1 MTDHAD
7 RILIRDGLDET
18 VIVEAAAGTGKTTE
32 LVARILNVLATGR
45 AHIEQIVAVTFTEK
59 AAGELKL
66 RIRQELETA
75 RQRSGDPKV
84 HENLTDAIQR
94 LEEAHVSTIHGFCA
108 DLLRER
114 PVEASADPLFDVL
127 TEPRAERLFADAFA
141 GWFHERLEEPP
152 AGVRRALRRSVWS
165 PDGLGDRS
173 RGGSRRAN
181 PGDGPI
187 DRLRRAARELAE
199 WRDFDGAWRRDPFD
213 RDAALGR
220 AIARG
225 CEFAALSAA
234 PSSARDPLFLDTRPI
249 REFAHEIDTV
259 MRSGRPPSRLARF
272 GGPSRSSLVAN
283 ASEGWDHDGWEARA
297 IDLAQNRNLRRA
309 RRGRERGYGAGVERD
324 TVWAAYEAL
333 MGELD
338 QFQRA
343 ADADL
348 AALLREEL
356 AGALTRYKELKR
368 RAGALDF
375 VDLLLGAR
383 DLLVGHPQVRRAFQS
398 RFTHLFVDEFQ
409 DTDPLQAEILLLL
422 AADDPAERDWR
433 RVTPV
438 PGKLF
443 LVGDPK
449 QAIYRF
455 RRADVETYQ
464 KVRDL
469 LEIRGA
475 RRAYLHTSFRA
486 TPNIQRLVNA
496 AFEPVMDGNRETL
509 QAQYVALSKHRAES
523 GDQPSVVVL
532 PVPEPY
538 GQRRVAGYAI
548 EKSLPTAVGAF
559 VHWLLKESGWTIT
572 ERTTRDELPMAVP
585 VQPRHVC
592 ILFRRFL
599 QYGNDVTR
607 PYVEA
612 LEARGVPH
620 LLVGGKSFHDREEVE
635 TMRAALAA
643 IEWPDDDVSLFATLR
658 GALFAIGDES
668 LFLYRHRHKS
678 LHPFRVPDDPEF
690 SAIVDAL
697 TLLGRLHRRRNDRP
711 VADTITELLTATR
724 AHAGFVLRNAGEQA
738 LANVL
743 HVAELARQYEA
754 GGGIS
759 FRGFVDTLND
769 QADGGQA
776 AEAPILES
784 GTDGVRLMTTH
795 KAKGLEFPVVIL
807 ADMTAKLKSDRA
819 DRLVDRAKNACY
831 LRLGRWTPI
840 ELAAAE
846 QAEIARDEAEGI
858 RVAYVASTRARDLL
872 VVPAVGDAEWDGGW
886 VSPLNAAI
894 YPPADRRR
902 APHPASGCP
911 MFKKDSVWRR
921 PDDDPATQQT
931 VCPGGYTFDA
941 KVRLGPDATAGGGP
955 AAPYEIIWWDPNAL
969 DLEVEPPPGIRR
981 EALIVKDVPE
991 SVLQEGR
998 QEYERWRARLG
1009 ATIVSGS
1016 VPSVPV
1022 RTATEWAAT
1031 GAAIPL
1037 ETVETAEV
1045 ADRILVGQPGLFDEP
1060 LPGAP
1065 TRSEPSMAAIEIV
1078 DAHRSDRPG
1087 GTRFGELVHAV
1098 LASTPLD
1105 ADREAIH
1112 ALTEVQARML
1122 SAPPD
1127 EVAAAAELA
1136 ARVLGHEL
1144 LARARAAAA
1153 RGLCRRETPLTLS
1166 LTDGRL
1172 IEGVVDLAFEEN
1184 GAWTIIDYKT
1194 DRELAAAGED
1204 RYRRHVALYA
1214 SAVAQATGKPAVGI
1228 LIRI

>member
-1 MTDHAD
+1 MTGLADLTDRAD
-7 RILIRDGLDET
+7 RLLVRDGLDET

-45 AHIEQIVAVTFTEK
+45 ADIDQIVAVTFTEK

-75 RQRSGDPKV
+75 RQRAGDSNV
-84 HENLTDAIQR
+84 HANLTDAIQR

-114 PVEASADPLFDVL
+114 PVEAGADPLFDVL
-127 TEPRAERLFADAFA
+127 TEPRAERLFADAFR
-141 GWFHERLEEPP
+141 GWLHERLEDPP
-152 AGVRRALRRSVWS
+152 EGVRRALRRSVWS
-165 PDGLGDRS
+165 PDGRDR
-173 RGGSRRAN
+173 A
-181 PGDGPI
+181 DGPI

-213 RDAALGR
+213 RDAVLGR
-220 AIARG
+220 AIARSR
-225 CEFAALSAA
+225 EFAALSAS

-259 MRSGRPPSRLARF
+259 MRF
-272 GGPSRSSLVAN
+272 GVPGQSSHVPG
-283 ASEGWDHDGWEARA
+283 ASEGWDYDGWEARA

-309 RRGRERGYGAGVERD
+309 RRGRERGYGAGIERD
-324 TVWAAYEAL
+324 AVWTAYETL
-333 MGELD
+333 MNELD
-338 QFQRA
+338 EFQRA

-348 AALLREEL
+348 AALLRGEL
-356 AGALTRYKELKR
+356 AGALTRYKDLKQ

-375 VDLLLGAR
+375 VDLLLRAR
-383 DLLVGHPQVRRAFQS
+383 DLLVGHPRVRQAFQS

-433 RVTPV
+433 RVRPV

-464 KVRDL
+464 EVRDL
-469 LEIRGA
+469 LEARGA

-486 TPNIQRLVNA
+486 TPNIQRVINA
-496 AFEPVMDGNRETL
+496 AFEPVMDGNRDTL
-509 QAQYVALSKHRAES
+509 QAQYVALSTHRPES
-523 GDQPSVVVL
+523 TGQPSLVVL

-548 EKSLPTAVGAF
+548 EKSLPAAVGAF
-559 VHWLLKESGWTIT
+559 VHWLLRESGWTIT
-572 ERTTRDELPMAVP
+572 ERTARDELPMSIP
-585 VQPRHVC
+585 VQPQHVC

-599 QYGNDVTR
+599 QYGEDVTR

-635 TMRAALAA
+635 TVRAALAA
-643 IEWPDDDVSLFATLR
+643 IEWPDDDVSVFATLR
-658 GALFAIGDES
+658 GALFAIDDES
-668 LFLYRHRHKS
+668 LFLFRHRHKS
-678 LHPFRVPDDPEF
+678 LHPFRVPADPEYP
-690 SAIVDAL
+690 AIVEAL
-697 TLLGRLHRRRNDRP
+697 TLLRRLHSRRNYRP

-724 AHAGFVLRNAGEQA
+724 AHVGFVLRNAGEQA

-759 FRGFVDTLND
+759 FRGFVETLND

-776 AEAPILES
+776 AEAPILEE

-807 ADMTAKLKSDRA
+807 ADITAKLKSDRA

-831 LRLGRWTPI
+831 MRLGRWTPI

-846 QAEIARDEAEGI
+846 QAEIARDEAEGV
-858 RVAYVASTRARDLL
+858 RVAYVAATRARDLL
-872 VVPAVGDAEWDGGW
+872 VVPAVGDVEWDGGW
-886 VSPLNAAI
+886 MSPLNTAI
-894 YPPADRRR
+894 YPPAERRR
-902 APHPASGCP
+902 APEPASGCP
-911 MFKKDSVWRR
+911 AFKKDSVWRR
-921 PDDDPATQQT
+921 PDNDPATQQT
-931 VCPGGYTFDA
+931 VCPGQYTF
-941 KVRLGPDATAGGGP
+941 GGD
-955 AAPYEIIWWDPNAL
+955 APYEIVWWDPHSL

-981 EALIVKDVPE
+981 ESLILKDVPE

-998 QEYERWRARLG
+998 QEYDKWRARLG
-1009 ATIVSGS
+1009 AAIVSGS
-1016 VPSVPV
+1016 VPSVSV

-1031 GAAIPL
+1031 T
-1037 ETVETAEV
+1037 ETITVDERSLPALPVPRVPST
-1045 ADRILVGQPGLFDEP
+1045 DQPGLFDDP
-1060 LPGAP
+1060 QPGAATQSGHAMP
-1065 TRSEPSMAAIEIV
+1065 ATEIV
-1078 DAHRSDRPG
+1078 DAHRGDRPG
-1087 GTRFGELVHAV
+1087 GARFGELVHAV

-1105 ADREAIH
+1105 AGREAVR
-1112 ALTEVQARML
+1112 ALTEVQARIL
-1122 SAPPD
+1122 SAPPE
-1127 EVAAAAELA
+1127 EVATATDLVAGVLA
-1136 ARVLGHEL
+1136 HEL

-1166 LTDGRL
+1166 LADGTL
-1172 IEGVVDLAFEEN
+1172 IEGVVDLAFEEG
-1184 GAWTIIDYKT
+1184 GAWTIIDYKS

-1204 RYRRHVALYA
+1204 RYRRQVALYA
-1214 SAVAQATGKPAVGI
+1214 LAVAQATGKPARGI
-1228 LIRI
+1228 LIRV

>member
-1 MTDHAD
+1 MTDRAD
-7 RILIRDGLDET
+7 RRLIRDGLDET

-32 LVARILNVLATGR
+32 LVARILNLLATGR
-45 AHIEQIVAVTFTEK
+45 AHIDQIVAVTFTEK

-75 RQRSGDPKV
+75 RQQTGDPAV
-84 HENLTDAIQR
+84 QWNLTDAIQR

-114 PVEASADPLFDVL
+114 PVEAGVDPLFDVL
-127 TEPRAERLFADAFA
+127 TEPRAGRLFGDAFR
-141 GWFHERLEEPP
+141 GWLHERLEDPP

-165 PDGLGDRS
+165 PDGRDN
-173 RGGSRRAN
+173 A
-181 PGDGPI
+181 DGPI
-187 DRLRRAARELAE
+187 DRLQRAARELAE
-199 WRDFDGAWRRDPFD
+199 WRDFDGPWRRDPFD

-220 AIARG
+220 VIAR
-225 CEFAALSAA
+225 CREFASLSEA
-234 PSSARDPLFLDTRPI
+234 PASARDPLFLDTRPI
-249 REFAHEIDTV
+249 REFTHEIDMV
-259 MRSGRPPSRLARF
+259 LRF
-272 GGPSRSSLVAN
+272 GEPD
-283 ASEGWDHDGWEARA
+283 EDGWEARA
-297 IDLAQNRNLRRA
+297 IDLAQDRNLRRA
-309 RRGRERGYGAGVERD
+309 RKGRERGYGPGIERD
-324 TVWAAYEAL
+324 VVWASYATL
-333 MGELD
+333 MIELD
-338 QFQRA
+338 DFQRA

-348 AALLREEL
+348 AALLRGEL
-356 AGALTRYKELKR
+356 AGALERYEALKR
-368 RAGALDF
+368 RSGALDF
-375 VDLLLGAR
+375 VDLLLRAR
-383 DLLVGHPQVRRAFQS
+383 DLLVGHPQVRRAFQA
-398 RFTHLFVDEFQ
+398 RFTHLLVDEFQ

-422 AADDPAERDWR
+422 SAGDPDERDWH

-438 PGKLF
+438 PGKVF

-464 KVRDL
+464 EVRDL
-469 LEIRGA
+469 LESRGA
-475 RRAYLHTSFRA
+475 RRAYLTTSFRA
-486 TPNIQRLVNA
+486 TPNIQRVVNA
-496 AFEPVMDGNRETL
+496 AFEPPMDGSRETL
-509 QAQYVALSKHRAES
+509 QAQYVALSTYRPES
-523 GDQPSVVVL
+523 ASQPSVVVL

-548 EKSLPTAVGAF
+548 EKSLPAAVGAF

-572 ERTTRDELPMAVP
+572 ERTERDELPMAVP
-585 VQPRHVC
+585 IQPQHVC

-599 QYGNDVTR
+599 QYGDDVTR

-643 IEWPDDDVSLFATLR
+643 IEWPDDDVSVFATLR
-658 GALFAIGDES
+658 GALFAIDDES

-690 SAIVDAL
+690 SAVIEAL
-697 TLLGRLHRRRNDRP
+697 TLLRGLHSRRNRRP

-724 AHAGFVLRNAGEQA
+724 AHVGFVLRNAGEQA

-754 GGGIS
+754 SGGIS
-759 FRGFVDTLND
+759 FRGFVETLND

-776 AEAPILES
+776 AEAPILEE

-831 LRLGRWTPI
+831 LRLGRWTPV

-846 QAEIARDEAEGI
+846 QAEIARDEAEGV

-872 VVPAVGDAEWDGGW
+872 VVPAVGDVEWDGGW
-886 VSPLNAAI
+886 LSPLNAAI

-902 APHPASGCP
+902 APEPAAGCP
-911 MFKKDSVWRR
+911 AFKKDSVWRR
-921 PDDDPATQQT
+921 PDNDPATAQT
-931 VCPGGYTFDA
+931 VGPGLYALESTVPPTSDRA
-941 KVRLGPDATAGGGP
+941 AGDPQTGGD
-955 AAPYEIIWWDPNAL
+955 APYQIVWWDPNAL
-969 DLEVEPPPGIRR
+969 DLAVDPPPGIRR
-981 EALIVKDVPE
+981 ETLIVKDVPE
-991 SVLQEGR
+991 SILREGL
-998 QEYERWRARLG
+998 QEYEDWCARLA

-1016 VPSVPV
+1016 APSVSV

-1031 GAAIPL
+1031 GVPIS
-1037 ETVETAEV
+1037 VEAGTRAEKIV
-1045 ADRILVGQPGLFDEP
+1045 AEQPSLFDEP
-1060 LPGAP
+1060 P
-1065 TRSEPSMAAIEIV
+1065 TGEPVRSERPIAAIEIV
-1078 DAHRSDRPG
+1078 DARHGDRPG
-1087 GTRFGELVHAV
+1087 GARFGELVHAV
-1098 LASTPLD
+1098 LASAPLD

-1112 ALTEVQARML
+1112 RVAEVQARML
-1122 SAPPD
+1122 SASSD
-1127 EVAAAAELA
+1127 EVAAAADLA

-1153 RGLCRRETPLTLS
+1153 RGMCRRETPLTLS
-1166 LTDGRL
+1166 LADGTL
-1172 IEGVVDLAFEEN
+1172 VEGVVDLAFEES
-1184 GAWTIIDYKT
+1184 GAWTIVDYKT
-1194 DRELAAAGED
+1194 DRELAVSGED
-1204 RYRRHVALYA
+1204 RYRRQVALYA
-1214 SAVAQATGKPAVGI
+1214 SAIAQATGRPATGV
-1228 LIRI
+1228 LIRV